1 MTMIKHQ
8 ATPANV
14 EQGMNNKTTPE
25 SGERNAENN
34 EKEDKVEERK
44 PRRSSRSP
52 VAKKNP
58 EDDKN
63 LDPVTKLIL
72 AKKITEFSAEHGRD
86 PDKDEIEQMFE
97 ETIRVLGGELVDESY
112 VCDHASE
119 LQEDAE
125 DFVDTALPIE
135 LADVSAMPNDAEE
148 LKKRKPDSS
157 IEDVKAVEK
166 QKTNEAEAV
175 EKQKTNEAEPTAISP
190 PSQPANDKNAEDEP
204 EAMSAKPESM
214 ETGQAKPAQEVE
226 DEKNPPEINSETAQP
241 EATEVNSEEKVSVPN
256 ETKEQSSPKKEE
268 QPSVQDEMAVDDAAE
283 QSGLAVPTETKDQSS
298 PKKAEQP
305 PAQDKIAVH
314 DSAEQSGLKKRK
326 RDISTEDVE
335 AMKKLKTNMAMEP

>member
-1 MTMIKHQ
+1 MIKHQ

-14 EQGMNNKTTPE
+14 GQGMNKKTSPE
-25 SGERNAENN
+25 SGEGNAENN
-34 EKEDKVEERK
+34 EKADKVEECK

-97 ETIRVLGGELVDESY
+97 ETIRVLGGEFVDESF

-148 LKKRKPDSS
+148 LKKLKPDSS
-157 IEDVKAVEK
+157 IEDLK
-166 QKTNEAEAV
+166 AV
-175 EKQKTNEAEPTAISP
+175 EKQKTNEAEPTAISA

-204 EAMSAKPESM
+204 EAMSSKPESM

-226 DEKNPPEINSETAQP
+226 DEKNPQEIDSENAQP
-241 EATEVNSEEKVSVPN
+241 EATEVKSEEKVPVPT

-326 RDISTEDVE
+326 RDVSTEDVE